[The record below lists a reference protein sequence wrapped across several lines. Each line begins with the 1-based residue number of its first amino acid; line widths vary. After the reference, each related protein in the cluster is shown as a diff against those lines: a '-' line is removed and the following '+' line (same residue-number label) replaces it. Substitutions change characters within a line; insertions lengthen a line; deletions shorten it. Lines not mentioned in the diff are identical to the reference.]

1 MLNVAIIGLG
11 AWGKRLVDSV
21 QGKSEKIRFTHAVT
35 RTPSKVEEF
44 ARERGIALGDALRPV
59 LDDAE
64 VQAVVAAGPA
74 AQHAPHGMAAL
85 SAGKP
90 VMVVKPLAL
99 RAMDAEMLA
108 RESEKSG
115 VPVIMGYNRAFLPG
129 HIELKRRLQAGDLG
143 IPLHAEGDFCVRRYA
158 DLKPDS
164 WKTDINQSPPGGLA
178 DHMLYEMISVFG
190 PVEEVHAM
198 AAKRVVTSSL
208 MDTTAVV
215 LRFRE
220 GTTGSLTAI
229 GATPDFYRLHVFG
242 STGWAEARGSRGF
255 TFQPVDGKR
264 EEIEMPA
271 VDTLR
276 AELETF
282 ADAVTGAGPFPM
294 SLAQAVHGVA
304 VLEAIARSAEERH
317 PVAVSGD

>member
-11 AWGKRLVDSV
+11 AWGKRLVQSV
-21 QGKSEKIRFTHAVT
+21 QGKSDKIRFTHAVT
-35 RTPSKVEEF
+35 RTPSKVEDF
-44 ARERGIALGDALRPV
+44 CREHKMALGDALRPA
-59 LDDAE
+59 LDDSAVE
-64 VQAVVAAGPA
+64 AVVVAGPA
-74 AQHAPHGMAAL
+74 AQHAPHGMAAI

-99 RAMDAEMLA
+99 KTVDAEMLA
-108 RESEKSG
+108 RESEKTG
-115 VPVIMGYNRAFLPG
+115 VPIVMGYNRAFLPA

-143 IPLHAEGDFCVRRYA
+143 IPLHAEGDFCVPRYMQ
-158 DLKPDS
+158 LKGDS
-164 WKTDINQSPPGGLA
+164 WKTDINQSPPGSLA

-198 AAKRVVTSSL
+198 AAKRVVASPL
-208 MDTTAVV
+208 MDTAAVV

-220 GTTGSLTAI
+220 GTTGLLTGI
-229 GATPDFYRLHVFG
+229 GATADFYRLHIFG
-242 STGWAEARGSRGF
+242 SAGWAEARGSRGF

-264 EEIEMPA
+264 EEVEMPV

-282 ADAVTGAGPFPM
+282 ADAVTGVGPYPM

-304 VLEAIARSAEERH
+304 VLEAMARSAAERC
-317 PVAVSGD
+317 PVAVSPD